1 MITEESLN
9 LAERI
14 LQPWA
19 HLTSHPAS
27 DRLDIT
33 IENKSLKAA
42 VHALVETRW
51 GHLVAITGMDHP
63 GVQSTAPNERQ
74 WERLAE
80 EAETGTS
87 TRAQAEGAVEVL
99 YTFSRGAALLNLRL
113 SVRYSFPVLQTIC
126 NLVPAATLYEREL
139 IEMYGVKI
147 VGTPSTEHLL
157 LPDDWP
163 DGIYPMRKSFTGLK

>member
-1 MITEESLN
+1 MTTEENLS

-14 LQPWA
+14 LQPWG
-19 HLTSHPAS
+19 HVVTHPAP
-27 DRLDIT
+27 DRLDVT

-42 VHALVETRW
+42 VNALVETRW
-51 GHLVAITGMDHP
+51 GHLVAITGLDHP
-63 GVQSTAPNERQ
+63 GAQFTAPSERQ
-74 WERLAE
+74 WQRLAD

-87 TRAQAEGAVEVL
+87 TRAQAEGAVEIL
-99 YTFSRGAALLNLRL
+99 YCFSRGAALLNLRI
-113 SVRYSFPVLQTIC
+113 SVPYSFPVLQTIC

-163 DGIYPMRKSFTGLK
+163 DGIYPLRKSFTGLK